1 MPDSSLT
8 SFVESVNGSSRL
20 RIETD
25 FGDGFV
31 RLQTSE
37 AERRQAIQD
46 IRCTEDIVLELL
58 RNARDAHAAHIFLA
72 VSRDEHTRRLVVVDD
87 GEGIPSAM
95 HARIFEPR
103 VTSKL
108 DTSHLDKWGLHG
120 RGMALYSIAEN
131 AASASIASS
140 TPGLG
145 TALAVET
152 DLRALGEKTDQSTFP
167 TFELSESGTV
177 SVRGPRNVLRCACEF
192 AIEARSHCA
201 VFVGSTTEIAAALY
215 QYGLSTLSA
224 VERVFCSDITS
235 LALCKRL
242 ATAPDPAT
250 LAAYAKELGLDL
262 SDRSARRIMDGAI
275 EPAEP
280 LLDRI
285 AIAEPAKSG
294 SKGARDARQRKAA
307 RALHLGEADRA
318 AFVEAIKGSYADLAR
333 SYYLEPDVE
342 PSIHLANGTLRV
354 SIPLVLRLD

>member
-1 MPDSSLT
+1 MPDTSLT
-8 SFVESVNGSSRL
+8 SFVESVNGPSRL

-87 GEGIPSAM
+87 GEGIPPTM

-131 AASASIASS
+131 ATSAAVASS
-140 TPGLG
+140 SPNLG

-167 TFELSESGTV
+167 TFELSEAGTV

-192 AIEARSHCA
+192 AIEARTQCA
-201 VFVGSTTEIAAALY
+201 VFVGSATEIAAALY
-215 QYGLSTLSA
+215 QYGQSTLSA
-224 VERVFCSDITS
+224 IERVFCSDITS

-250 LAAYAKELGLDL
+250 LAAYAKEIGLDL
-262 SDRSARRIMDGAI
+262 SDRSARRIMDGKI

-285 AIAEPAKSG
+285 AIATP
-294 SKGARDARQRKAA
+294 SKTALQRTQGERRRKTA
-307 RALHLGEADRA
+307 RALRLSEADRA
-318 AFVEAIKGSYADLAR
+318 AFVEAVKESYGDLAR

-342 PSIHLANGTLRV
+342 PSIRLANGTLQV
-354 SIPLVLRLD
+354 SIPLVPRLD